1 MTIDQILTLLL
12 YLIGGGAFWKMIE
25 SVTVTL
31 LNKGKGRM
39 EQMNDRVSELEKDI
53 ISLKGII
60 KELEAKNTVL
70 NDLYY
75 DYRDKYSMLMVHTE
89 RLTITIE
96 ERNLTITQLEHQ
108 IKALRDII
116 ECDHADVCP
125 FIERNHDHSDP
136 PEPKEAKHD

>member
-1 MTIDQILTLLL
+1 MSIEQILTLVL
-12 YLIGGGAFWKMIE
+12 YVIGGGAFWKMVE
-25 SVTVTL
+25 SIWIAT
-31 LNKGKGRM
+31 LNKGKSRI
-39 EQMNDRVSELEKDI
+39 EQMGDRVSELEKDI

-75 DYRDKYSMLMVHTE
+75 DYRDKYSMLMVHSE

-96 ERNLTITQLEHQ
+96 ERNLTITQLENQ
-108 IKALRDII
+108 IKALKDII
-116 ECDHADVCP
+116 ECDHVDVCP